1 MKITLVPPEHVFQV
15 WPDIRGYLEP
25 AVETSHGRWTLE
37 HLLAVLYSGRSQ
49 LWIAFDD
56 EGIWGALTTGARA
69 VIVPHDTARNP
80 EAMWHLLKQE
90 KVTLLSQTPSMFR
103 ELVGQAAETS
113 QSDLPDLRWIV
124 FGGEALEP
132 KHVQPWFDRYPD
144 AST

>member
-1 MKITLVPPEHVFQV
+1 
-15 WPDIRGYLEP
+15 
-25 AVETSHGRWTLE
+25 
-37 HLLAVLYSGRSQ
+37 
-49 LWIAFDD
+49 
-56 EGIWGALTTGARA
+56 LTTGARA

-80 EAMWHLLKQE
+80 EAMWHLLTQE

-132 KHVQPWFDRYPD
+132 KHIQPWFDRYPD
-144 AST
+144 AHTQLINMYGITETTV